1 VPGLN
6 RSTIL
11 VVDDNID
18 VRGILCSVLRDLGC
32 EHVVGVGSGSEAI
45 ELLTAVKRHP
55 ARVGIYEV
63 DAVISDWV
71 MPDIDGAML
80 LRWIRRHHD
89 SPNRYMPFLML
100 SAYSDEERVEKSRDL
115 GVNGFLAKPFSCETI
130 ATYLLDAMMDERHY
144 VWLSDYFGPDRRR
157 RIEDVPEEHRHSDV
171 PYVEKGVRF
180 FPSPK
185 TVRDRV
191 GKTFEFDAGT
201 IEEAQRELDQWSE
214 DFVDWARIHID
225 KLEQAFA
232 ECEDAEKRVRRRR
245 LDSINHQAHELRGLG
260 GTFGFPLVTTVSM
273 SLFDLTLGKVD
284 PTDECLSLV
293 KTHID
298 TLKAVIRENV
308 RGEGGPIGQEL
319 VKELGEM
326 NKDFRRRLEIA

>member
-1 VPGLN
+1 MAGLN
-6 RSTIL
+6 RSSIL

-18 VRGILCSVLRDLGC
+18 IRGILCSVLREFGC
-32 EHVVGVGSGSEAI
+32 EHVVGVSSGSEAI
-45 ELLTAVKRHP
+45 ELLTSVKRHP
-55 ARVGIYEV
+55 ARVGIYEI

-100 SAYSDEERVEKSRDL
+100 SAYSDEDRVEKARDL

-130 ATYLLDAMMDERHY
+130 ATYLLDAMMDDRHY
-144 VWLSDYFGPDRRR
+144 VWSSDYFGPDRRR
-157 RIEDVPEEHRHSDV
+157 RTEDVDEEQRQSDV
-171 PYVEKGVRF
+171 PQSEKGVRF

-185 TVRDRV
+185 TVRERV
-191 GKTFEFDAGT
+191 GKGFEFDAET
-201 IEEAQRELDQWSE
+201 IREAQRELDQWSE
-214 DFVDWARIHID
+214 DFVDWAKIHID
-225 KLEQAFA
+225 ELDRAFKDCA
-232 ECEDAEKRVRRRR
+232 KAEKRVRRRL

-260 GTFGFPLVTTVSM
+260 GTFGYPLVTTVSM
-273 SLFDLTLGKVD
+273 SLFDLTLGKID

-298 TLKAVIRENV
+298 TLKAIVRENV

-319 VKELGEM
+319 VQELGEM
-326 NKDFRRRLEIA
+326 NRDFRRRFVNA